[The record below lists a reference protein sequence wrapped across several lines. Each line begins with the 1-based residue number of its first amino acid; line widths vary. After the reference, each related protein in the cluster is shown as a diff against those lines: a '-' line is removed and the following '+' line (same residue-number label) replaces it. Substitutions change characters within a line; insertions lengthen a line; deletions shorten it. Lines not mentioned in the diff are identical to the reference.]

1 MNAIASPT
9 DRSDQSYVAELLD
22 GEPALLTS
30 LDFGPNVAQGIGDGP
45 SLLIGDQSEIALLA
59 SAQVSRLD
67 YRMALLA
74 KPGDSVL
81 VRRQVREF
89 EDYLADSLSQENV
102 TYLHG
107 RADDPRPVT
116 LQARTSG
123 TMLET
128 LAQLA
133 QKSGG
138 LTLKPY
144 LTTGH
149 SWRLAQTLGEATKC
163 CIHVCG
169 PSPRL
174 TQRVNDKLWFGQF
187 ARRILGDHATPP
199 TRAAYGPAAA
209 AGLVSQIAKTSSQ
222 IIVKVPDSAGS
233 AGNLHLE
240 GATVRGKSLDD
251 LRHFLLHR
259 LRTFGWQ
266 DTYPILVG
274 VWDENVRCSPSAQV
288 WVPRFQDGPPVI
300 EGIFEQHVQDSVAA
314 FVGGARSTLPQVL
327 QDRLSAEASR
337 IAAILQRLGYFGRC
351 SLDAVIFRTS
361 DGADNIHWIE
371 CNGRWGGVSIP
382 MTVADGLCEGQP
394 APAISVVQE
403 LHPDRQMQ
411 TKELLQRLSDLLL
424 RVGHDKTGIVVMSP
438 PEHDNGAHINLL
450 SLSQTQVA
458 CDEILNEAMQRILN

>member
-1 MNAIASPT
+1 MT
-9 DRSDQSYVAELLD
+9 DNISTANCADQNLITEMLD
-22 GEPALLTS
+22 GEPALLSS
-30 LDFGPNVAQGIGDGP
+30 LDFGPCVAQGIGDGP

-81 VRRQVREF
+81 VRRQVRDF
-89 EDYLADSLSQENV
+89 ENYLANNLGQRNV

-107 RADDPRPVT
+107 LADDARPIT
-116 LQARTSG
+116 QQARTSG
-123 TMLET
+123 KMLET
-128 LAQLA
+128 LAHSA
-133 QKSGG
+133 RRSGG

-174 TQRVNDKLWFGQF
+174 AQRVNDKLWFGQF

-209 AGLVSQIAKTSSQ
+209 AGLVSRIAKTSGQ
-222 IIVKVPDSAGS
+222 IVVKVPDSAGS
-233 AGNLHLE
+233 AGNLRLE
-240 GATVRGKSLDD
+240 GTTVRGKSLDD

-274 VWDENVRCSPSAQV
+274 VWDENVRSSPSVQI
-288 WVPRFQDGPPVI
+288 WVPRVQDGPPVI
-300 EGIFEQHVQDSVAA
+300 EGIFEQRVQDSVAA
-314 FVGGARSTLPQVL
+314 FVGGSRSTLPQVL

-337 IAAILQRLGYFGRC
+337 IAGILQRLGYFGRC
-351 SLDAVIFRTS
+351 SLDAVIFRTANR
-361 DGADNIHWIE
+361 ADNIHWIE

-382 MTVADGLCEGQP
+382 MTVAGGLCAGQP
-394 APAISVVQE
+394 APAISVMQK
-403 LHPDRQMQ
+403 LSPGRNMQ
-411 TKELLQRLSDLLL
+411 TKELLQRLGDLLF
-424 RVGHDKTGIVVMSP
+424 RVGHDKTGVVVMSP

-450 SLSQTQVA
+450 SLSQTQIG
-458 CDEILNEAMQRILN
+458 CDKILNEAMQRILD

>member
-1 MNAIASPT
+1 MNAIISPT
-9 DRSDQSYVAELLD
+9 DRSDQSHVAELLD

-30 LDFGPNVAQGIGDGP
+30 LDFGPSVAQGIGDGP
-45 SLLIGDQSEIALLA
+45 SLIIGDQSEIALLA

-102 TYLHG
+102 AYLHG

-123 TMLET
+123 TMLEA

-174 TQRVNDKLWFGQF
+174 AQRVNDKLWFGQF
-187 ARRILGDHATPP
+187 ARRILGNHATPP

-209 AGLVSQIAKTSSQ
+209 AGLMSQIAKTSSQ
-222 IIVKVPDSAGS
+222 IVVKVPDSAGS
-233 AGNLHLE
+233 AGNLRFE
-240 GATVRGKSLDD
+240 GATVREKSLDD
-251 LRHFLLHR
+251 VRHFLLHR
-259 LRTFGWQ
+259 LRTLGWQ

-274 VWDENVRCSPSAQV
+274 VWDENVRCSPSAQI

-300 EGIFEQHVQDSVAA
+300 EGIFEQRVQGSVAA
-314 FVGGARSTLPQVL
+314 FVGGARSTLP
-327 QDRLSAEASR
+327 
-337 IAAILQRLGYFGRC
+337 GYFGRC

-382 MTVADGLCEGQP
+382 MTVADGLCAGQP
-394 APAISVVQE
+394 APTISVVQE
-403 LHPDRQMQ
+403 LHPGRQMQ
-411 TKELLQRLSDLLL
+411 TKELLQRLGDLLF
-424 RVGHDKTGIVVMSP
+424 RVGRDKTGIVVMSP

-458 CDEILNEAMQRILN
+458 CDEILNEAMQRILD